1 MTGLHIDF
9 IKSKNLN
16 SPVVQQ
22 GVKIVHNKKWG
33 FNPYFER
40 YFMKGFY
47 MRQVILMLLIIG
59 VAMWSCTNQIDD
71 NPFFT
76 EYDTPFGVPPFDKIK
91 EEHYMPAY
99 LKGMELQ
106 KQEVEV
112 IVNNPDTPTFKNTIE
127 ALDNSGALLTK
138 VNKTFNNLNAAL
150 TSDNMQQIAK
160 DVAPLLSQHNDD
172 IYLNEKVFQ
181 RIKMLYDQIDK
192 LELTVEQKT
201 VLEKY
206 YKDFI
211 RGGAILQGADK
222 EKFREINKELSVLTL
237 KFGENV
243 LKENNAFELVIEK
256 TEDLAGLTE
265 SSINAAAE
273 AAKEKGYEGKWLFT
287 LHKPSLIPFLQYSEK
302 RDLRE
307 KMFKGYIMRGD
318 NNNELDNK
326 KILSRIAALRVKRA
340 NLLGFKSHADFVLD
354 DNMAKKPENVYELLN
369 KLWFPALKRAKN
381 EVKDMQKIIKQEE
394 KNFKL
399 QSWDWWYYAE
409 KLKKAKYDFDEELL
423 RPYFQ
428 VDKVLNGVFTVA
440 NKLYG
445 IQFVERNDIP
455 KYHPD
460 VKVYE
465 VKEADGSHI
474 AILYVDY
481 YPRASKSGGAW
492 MDAFRKQQYLD
503 GKKISPIIYNV
514 GNFSKP
520 VGDKPALISLEEVET
535 LFHEF
540 GHALH
545 GILSNCTYKYVSGTS
560 VARDFVEL
568 PSQIMENWAIEPQVM
583 KLYAKHYQTGEPIP
597 DELIEKIQK
606 TGHFNQGFKTVEYLA
621 ASFLDMDWHTLTEA
635 IELDPIEFE
644 NKSMQKIGLI
654 PEIVPRYRSPY
665 FSHIFSGEYSS
676 GYYSYIWAEVLDADA
691 FAAFKEKGIF
701 DKETA
706 NAFRTN
712 ILAAGGS
719 EDPMVLYRRFRG
731 AEPKI
736 EPLLERRGLN

>member
-1 MTGLHIDF
+1 
-9 IKSKNLN
+9 
-16 SPVVQQ
+16 
-22 GVKIVHNKKWG
+22 
-33 FNPYFER
+33 
-40 YFMKGFY
+40 
-47 MRQVILMLLIIG
+47 MRDLILMSLIFG
-59 VAMWSCTNQIDD
+59 VVFWACTVQVED

-76 EYDTPFGVPPFDKIK
+76 EYDTPFSVPPFDKIK
-91 EEHYMPAY
+91 EEYYMPAY

-112 IVNNPDTPTFKNTIE
+112 IVNNPEIPTFKNTIE

-138 VNKTFNNLNAAL
+138 VNKTFNNLNAAI
-150 TSDNMQQIAK
+150 TTDNMQQIAK

-172 IYLNEKVFQ
+172 IYLNEKVFR
-181 RIKMLYDQIDK
+181 RIKTLYDQIDK
-192 LELTVEQKT
+192 LDLTVEQKT

-211 RGGAILQGADK
+211 RGGANLQGADK

-243 LKENNAFELVIEK
+243 LKENNAFELVIDK

-265 SSINAAAE
+265 ASINAAAE
-273 AAKEKGYEGKWLFT
+273 AAKEKGYEGKWMFT

-340 NLLGFKSHADFVLD
+340 NLLGFKTHAHFILD
-354 DNMAKKPENVYELLN
+354 DNMAKNPENVYALLN
-369 KLWFPALKRAKN
+369 KLWIPALKRAKN
-381 EVKDMQKIIKQEE
+381 EVKDMQQIIKNEG

-399 QSWDWWYYAE
+399 QPWDWWYYAE
-409 KLKKAKYDFDEELL
+409 KLKIAKYDFDEELL

-428 VDKVLNGVFTVA
+428 VEKVLDGVFAVA

-445 IQFVERNDIP
+445 IQFLERQDIP
-455 KYHPD
+455 KYHED

-481 YPRASKSGGAW
+481 FPRAGKGGGAW

-503 GKKISPIIYNV
+503 GKKISPVIYNV

-545 GILSNCTYKYVSGTS
+545 GILSNCTYNYVSGTS

-597 DELIEKIQK
+597 DNLIDKIQQ

-621 ASFLDMDWHTLTEA
+621 ASFLDMDWHTLTDA
-635 IELDPIEFE
+635 VELDPIEFE

-654 PEIVPRYRSPY
+654 PEIVSRYRSSF
-665 FSHIFSGEYSS
+665 FSHIFSGEYSA

-691 FAAFKEKGIF
+691 FAAFKEKGIL

-706 NAFRTN
+706 TAFRTN

-719 EDPMVLYRRFRG
+719 EDAMVLYKRFRG